1 MVARK
6 KLTMSE
12 DKKKKEESK
21 STLRFDN
28 DDWIIP
34 SEDEIRKKNPKK
46 YKKNGK
52 GKKEDWLFTFFVVTN
67 YGNKFLLKINIIHDF
82 KIFSKVVLL
91 NQLSHFL
98 ISVLIFWIII

>member
-28 DDWIIP
+28 
-34 SEDEIRKKNPKK
+34 ED
-46 YKKNGK
+46 
-52 GKKEDWLFTFFVVTN
+52 
-67 YGNKFLLKINIIHDF
+67 
-82 KIFSKVVLL
+82 
-91 NQLSHFL
+91 
-98 ISVLIFWIII
+98 

>member
-12 DKKKKEESK
+12 DKKEESK

-34 SEDEIRKKNPKK
+34 SENEIRKKNPKK

-52 GKKEDWLFTFFVVTN
+52 GKKED
-67 YGNKFLLKINIIHDF
+67 
-82 KIFSKVVLL
+82 
-91 NQLSHFL
+91 
-98 ISVLIFWIII
+98 